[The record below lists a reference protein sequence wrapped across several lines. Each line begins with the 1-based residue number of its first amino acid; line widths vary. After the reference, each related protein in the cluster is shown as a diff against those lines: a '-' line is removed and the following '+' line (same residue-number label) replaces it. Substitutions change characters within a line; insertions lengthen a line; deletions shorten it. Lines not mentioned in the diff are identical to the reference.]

1 MGLKQTEIAQAI
13 QTSKTSFLILL
24 GENLMFHT
32 FRNAFRKKWGYFW
45 DVERAITVKLI
56 S

>member
-1 MGLKQTEIAQAI
+1 MGLKQTEIAHAI

-32 FRNAFRKKWGYFW
+32 FRNAFRKNG
-45 DVERAITVKLI
+45 AISGMLKELLL
-56 S
+56 